1 MYIHILSSFLIAMF
15 KNIRVLYIRI
25 LIIIRNFVTDDNSK
39 MKIQRR
45 FRSREVY
52 KMDEKITLRQML
64 LENELV

>member
-1 MYIHILSSFLIAMF
+1 MYIHILSSFLIAIF